1 MNNAIFVSLPKRKI
15 FIVTLK
21 RVITLLNDGRANANL
36 GRKHYAK
43 GKGTQEAQGKCLAD
57 SPSRFFSGY
66 LFHSTVPQSL
76 GFFFSKAG

>member
-21 RVITLLNDGRANANL
+21 RVITLRNDGRENANL
-36 GRKHYAK
+36 GRKQYAK
-43 GKGTQEAQGKCLAD
+43 GKAHKKHEENFLLT
-57 SPSRFFSGY
+57 SPSHFFSGY